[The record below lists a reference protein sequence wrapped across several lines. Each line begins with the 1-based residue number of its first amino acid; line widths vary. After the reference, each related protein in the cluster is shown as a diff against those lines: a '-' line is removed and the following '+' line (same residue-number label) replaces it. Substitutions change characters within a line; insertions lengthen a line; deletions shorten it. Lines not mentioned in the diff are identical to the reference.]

1 MQAVWPARLTKDAY
15 LGIVAEA
22 GFANISIKKEKVY
35 AIPDSILLQYLS
47 QQELDEFKNSGAQ
60 ILSITVY
67 GEKPEGK
74 YAMKK
79 KILFLCTGN
88 SARSQLAEGLMRHL
102 RGDEFE
108 VFSAGTEPK
117 GVHPKT
123 IEVLREIGI
132 DAIRPDIKAY

>member
-1 MQAVWPARLTKDAY
+1 
-15 LGIVAEA
+15 
-22 GFANISIKKEKVY
+22 
-35 AIPDSILLQYLS
+35 
-47 QQELDEFKNSGAQ
+47 
-60 ILSITVY
+60 
-67 GEKPEGK
+67 
-74 YAMKK
+74 MKK

-108 VFSAGTEPK
+108 AFSAGTEPK

-132 DAIRPDIKAY
+132 DASAQTSKHTDALPVKDFDYIITLCGNAAQNCPVFLGKGVKMHHGFDDPAAVTGREPDILESFRKVRDEIKGFIHNFRGE

>member
-1 MQAVWPARLTKDAY
+1 
-15 LGIVAEA
+15 
-22 GFANISIKKEKVY
+22 
-35 AIPDSILLQYLS
+35 
-47 QQELDEFKNSGAQ
+47 
-60 ILSITVY
+60 
-67 GEKPEGK
+67 
-74 YAMKK
+74 MKK

-88 SARSQLAEGLMRHL
+88 SARSQLAEGLMRHF

-132 DAIRPDIKAY
+132 DASGQKSKHIDDLPVKEFDYIITLCEQRGTELPGVFRKRGKDASWF

>member
-1 MQAVWPARLTKDAY
+1 
-15 LGIVAEA
+15 
-22 GFANISIKKEKVY
+22 
-35 AIPDSILLQYLS
+35 
-47 QQELDEFKNSGAQ
+47 
-60 ILSITVY
+60 
-67 GEKPEGK
+67 
-74 YAMKK
+74 MKK

-88 SARSQLAEGLMRHL
+88 SARSQLAEALMRHF

-132 DAIRPDIKAY
+132 DASGQTSKHIDDLPVKDFDYIITLCGSAAQNCPVFLGKGKKIHHGFADPAAVPGSGQDILESFRKVRDEIKDFLLSFEKE